1 MGFESREDT
10 GGNEVIGRREGKGS
24 AILKEAEFFFK
35 LLEENGIRTHFV
47 ERINERR
54 AKFLKAEKI
63 PLEVIYRF
71 KAYGS
76 FLRRYGKIVKPL
88 QKLDI
93 IEFTLKDDALGD
105 PLICEEA
112 VEKLGIASK
121 GEIEEMKRITRKVV
135 QILKEFFESRG
146 LEIIDFKLEFGRRN
160 GGLLVIDEI
169 SGDTMRV
176 MKEGQVLKQEE
187 ILEVLY

>member
-1 MGFESREDT
+1 M
-10 GGNEVIGRREGKGS
+10 
-24 AILKEAEFFFK
+24 
-35 LLEENGIRTHFV
+35 
-47 ERINERR
+47 
-54 AKFLKAEKI
+54 
-63 PLEVIYRF
+63 
-71 KAYGS
+71 
-76 FLRRYGKIVKPL
+76 RRYGKIVKPL

-105 PLICEEA
+105 SLICEEA

-121 GEIEEMKRITRKVV
+121 EEIEEMKRITRKVV